1 MVNNAVV
8 TIQKNVR
15 RWLNKKN
22 LAMLKVLLLT
32 L

>member
-15 RWLNKKN
+15 RWLNKKI

-32 L
+32 

>member
-1 MVNNAVV
+1 MINNAVV

-22 LAMLKVLLLT
+22 LAMLKVLLLI
-32 L
+32 